1 MSFPEAMGEVVD
13 AGAEGDRIRTFT
25 RGCASRAL
33 PPYRW
38 YVCWKIHES
47 VVV

>member
-1 MSFPEAMGEVVD
+1 MSFPEAMGEAVD
-13 AGAEGDRIRTFT
+13 AGAERGRIRTFT